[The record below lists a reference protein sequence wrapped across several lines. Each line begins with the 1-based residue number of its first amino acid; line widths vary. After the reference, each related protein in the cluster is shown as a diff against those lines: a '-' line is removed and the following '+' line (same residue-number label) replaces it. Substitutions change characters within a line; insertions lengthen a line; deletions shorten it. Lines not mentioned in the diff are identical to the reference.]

1 MHIEEIILDGFKSYA
16 TRTVVSGFDPRF
28 NAITGLNG
36 SGKSN
41 VLDAICFVL
50 GITNLSQVRAANLQ
64 ELVYKQG
71 QAGVTKASVTIVFN
85 NQDARSS
92 PVGYEQYEQISVARQ
107 VVIGGRNKYLINGH
121 TAQVSQVQNLFH
133 SVQLNV
139 NNPHFLIM
147 QGRITK
153 VLNMKPPE
161 ILGLIEEAAGTR
173 MYENKKQ
180 AALKTMLK
188 KEKKVDEINAILAD
202 EITPTLE
209 KLRAE
214 KTHYLKWAA
223 NNTEMERLARFC
235 VAFDFQKAR
244 DALENTAHTVARM
257 QQAQQDA
264 ADQEM
269 QLAAAG
275 DEAAREAAAL
285 QARREKEMGREF
297 QKLKDDVDKIEKERV
312 KFTTKLAHCQSSVE
326 AQARAEA
333 AGAAQRAEAAQST
346 AKLAA
351 DVAAA
356 RQSVAQFEARF
367 AAKEAESKEC
377 QRQIQALNAGME
389 QSGDGDAS
397 LSERLAAK
405 QRELQETGTAVKQTN
420 MKLKHLEETIRQ
432 KRQQLQLTKDTTQSL
447 DRERAQTV
455 RELEGMRR
463 SLGEFTD
470 RFDPREEQR
479 LQDEVKALQ
488 LKIVACERE
497 VDDASHGL
505 SSRLDF
511 KYTDPHRNFQRE
523 SVKGVLAKLVET
535 KHEWSA
541 LALEIAAGGK
551 LYQIV
556 VDNEKIAKDI
566 LKFGRLMNRV
576 TIIPLN
582 RISRRTVEPYK
593 VQKARQV
600 AAQYGGK
607 VWEAMELIH
616 FDHAVRPAIEYAFG
630 SSIICETSEI
640 AKNVTF
646 HKDIKVRT
654 VTLDGDSYDPAGTL
668 QGGSAPSSGAP
679 ILLKLHHLIT
689 STRALGDLRHEYD
702 GVCRALDAMKQ
713 DGDRFRKMNQQVEL
727 KEHELRLLDERIADS
742 AYAQLERFVAES
754 AEQLEEGKAL
764 LVAKNDAVAQLTS
777 EVARLEADIT
787 NMKQSRQSKIGVLE
801 ERFAVSKKELQQLGA
816 QRKAAEQALSELV
829 LEAESAEQDLEGA
842 DESVAGIQK
851 EIAAL
856 RKEEKKLE
864 DKVAE
869 IQRTYTAAS
878 SKLEERRSHLNL
890 YDQQLKDLISK
901 QSELAKQKSLL
912 EIERKKTEHKI
923 TRLLKD
929 ESEAK
934 HIVKKLEKAH
944 PWIETE
950 KEFFGREHTDYDFQR
965 RDPASATRR
974 LLELKETQG
983 ALSKKINKKVMGMIE
998 KAEQEYQGLM
1008 NKRQIIE
1015 NDKEKI
1021 TSVIKELDTKKNEA
1035 LETTWV
1041 KVTKD
1046 FGSIFGTLLPGTTA
1060 KLEPPTN
1067 GTILDGLQ
1075 VCVAFGGVWKES
1087 LTELSGGQ
1095 RSLLALSLIL
1105 SLLLFKPAPM
1115 YILDEVDAALD
1126 LSHTQN
1132 IGQMIRSHFSHSQFI
1147 VVSLKE
1153 GMFNNANVVFRTK
1166 FVDGVSTVSRT
1177 FSLQNTNVASIPD
1190 WVAEL
1195 ASPNLRLCAFGTP
1208 VCADVS
1214 HVAKYPEF
1222 LWCEEVIY

>member
-50 GITNLSQVRAANLQ
+50 GITNLSQVRANNLQ

-85 NQDARSS
+85 NQDTKSS

-161 ILGLIEEAAGTR
+161 ILGMIEEAAGTR

-180 AALKTMLK
+180 AALKTMMK
-188 KEKKVDEINAILAD
+188 KEKKVDEINTILAD

-223 NNTEMERLARFC
+223 NNTEMERLQRFC
-235 VAFDFQKAR
+235 IAFDFQKAQ
-244 DALENTAHTVARM
+244 DALKNTAHTVEKM
-257 QQAQQDA
+257 QQSQQDA
-264 ADQEM
+264 VDQEA
-269 QLAAAG
+269 QLEEEMEKAEE
-275 DEAAREAAAL
+275 EAANL
-285 QARREKEMGREF
+285 QKRREKEMGKEF
-297 QKLKDDVDKIEKERV
+297 QKLKNDVEKIEKETV
-312 KFTTKLAHCQSSVE
+312 KFTTKLSHCKSSIE
-326 AQARAEA
+326 TQNKAEKTIY
-333 AGAAQRAEAAQST
+333 AQRTEAEQSMK
-346 AKLAA
+346 KLAKDIEKA
-351 DVAAA
+351 K
-356 RQSVAQFEARF
+356 QNVAQVESLYS
-367 AAKEAESKEC
+367 AKETESKEY

-389 QSGDGDAS
+389 QSGDGDES
-397 LSERLAAK
+397 LSERLASK
-405 QRELQETGTAVKQTN
+405 QRELQETNTTVKQIN
-420 MKLKHLEETIRQ
+420 MKLKHLEETIKQ
-432 KRQQLQLTKDTTQSL
+432 KRHQIDQTKNNNQSM
-447 DRERAQTV
+447 DRERAQKV
-455 RELEGMRR
+455 GELEHMRH
-463 SLGEFTD
+463 SINELTD
-470 RFDPREEQR
+470 RFNPNEEKR
-479 LQDEVKALQ
+479 LLEEVKVLQ
-488 LKIVACERE
+488 QKIASCERE

-511 KYTDPHRNFQRE
+511 KYTDPHRNFNRD
-523 SVKGVLAKLVET
+523 SVKGVLAKLLET

-556 VDNEKIAKDI
+556 VDNEKTAKDI

-582 RISRRTVEPYK
+582 RISRRTVEPRK
-593 VQKARQV
+593 IQKAHQV
-600 AAQYGGK
+600 ASQYGGK

-616 FDHAVRPAIEYAFG
+616 FDHQVLPAMEYAFG

-668 QGGSAPSSGAP
+668 QGGSAPSNGTP
-679 ILLKLHHLIT
+679 ILLKLHNLIS
-689 STRALGDLRHEYD
+689 STRALSDMKREYQDL
-702 GVCRALDAMKQ
+702 CRTLDAMKQ
-713 DGDRFRKMNQQVEL
+713 DADRFRKMNQQIEL
-727 KEHELRLLDERIADS
+727 KEHELRLLDDRIADS
-742 AYAQLERFVAES
+742 AYAQLERNVVES
-754 AEQLEEGKAL
+754 EEQYEEGKEM
-764 LVAKNDAVAQLTS
+764 LVVKKAAVTQLTS
-777 EVARLEADIT
+777 EVARLESDIT

-801 ERFAVSKKELQQLGA
+801 ERFASSKKEVQQLGA
-816 QRKAAEQALSELV
+816 QLKVAEQALSELV
-829 LEAESAEQDLEGA
+829 LESESAGQDLEGA
-842 DESVAGIQK
+842 DESVNNIQK

-869 IQRTYTAAS
+869 IQRTFTEAS
-878 SKLEERRSHLNL
+878 NKLEERRSHLTL
-890 YDQQLKDLISK
+890 WDQQLKDLAAK
-901 QSELAKQKSLL
+901 QSDLAKQKSAL
-912 EIERKKTEHKI
+912 EIERKKSEHKI
-923 TRLLKD
+923 TRLLKE

-934 HIVKKLEKAH
+934 HIVKKLEKSH

-965 RDPASATRR
+965 RDPASANRR

-1008 NKRQIIE
+1008 NKRHIIE

-1060 KLEPPTN
+1060 KLEPPAN

-1075 VCVAFGGVWKES
+1075 VRVAFGGVWKES

-1166 FVDGVSTVSRT
+1166 FVDGVSTVART
-1177 FSLQNTNVASIPD
+1177 VPSKSK
-1190 WVAEL
+1190 
-1195 ASPNLRLCAFGTP
+1195 R
-1208 VCADVS
+1208 
-1214 HVAKYPEF
+1214 
-1222 LWCEEVIY
+1222 

>member
-50 GITNLSQVRAANLQ
+50 GITNLTQVRANNLQ

-85 NQDARSS
+85 NQDTKSS

-161 ILGLIEEAAGTR
+161 ILGMIEEAAGTR

-180 AALKTMLK
+180 AALKTMMK
-188 KEKKVDEINAILAD
+188 KEKKVDEINTILAE

-223 NNTEMERLARFC
+223 NNTEMERLQRFC
-235 VAFDFQKAR
+235 IAYDFQKAQ
-244 DALENTAHTVARM
+244 DALKNTAHTVEKM

-264 ADQEM
+264 VQQEA
-269 QLAAAG
+269 QLEEEIEQAE
-275 DEAAREAAAL
+275 DEADKL
-285 QARREKEMGREF
+285 QKKREKEMGKEF
-297 QKLKDDVDKIEKERV
+297 QNLKDSVEKIEKEKV
-312 KFTTKLAHCQSSVE
+312 KFTTKLSHVKSSIE
-326 AQARAEA
+326 TQNKAEKA
-333 AGAAQRAEAAQST
+333 IHAQRAEAEQSMT
-346 AKLAA
+346 KLAKDIEQA
-351 DVAAA
+351 KK
-356 RQSVAQFEARF
+356 SVAQVEAVF
-367 AAKEAESKEC
+367 SAKETEANDY
-377 QRQIQALNAGME
+377 QRQIQALNAGMA
-389 QSGDGDAS
+389 QSGDGDES
-397 LSERLAAK
+397 LSERLASK
-405 QRELQETGTAVKQTN
+405 QRELQETNTAVKQIN
-420 MKLKHLEETIRQ
+420 MKLKHMEESIKQ
-432 KRQQLQLTKDTTQSL
+432 KRRQIEQTKNNNHSM
-447 DRERAQTV
+447 DREREQKI
-455 RELEGMRR
+455 RELEHMRHDINQ
-463 SLGEFTD
+463 LTD
-470 RFDPREEQR
+470 RFNPNEEQR
-479 LQDEVKALQ
+479 LLEEVKVLQ
-488 LKIVACERE
+488 QKISSCERE
-497 VDDASHGL
+497 VDEASHGL

-511 KYTDPHRNFQRE
+511 KYTDPYRGFQRD
-523 SVKGVLAKLVET
+523 SVKGVLANLLET

-556 VDNEKIAKDI
+556 VDNEKTAKDI

-582 RISRRTVEPYK
+582 RISRRTVERRK
-593 VQKARQV
+593 IDKAHQV
-600 AAQYGGK
+600 ASQYGGK

-616 FDHAVRPAIEYAFG
+616 FDQQVQPAMEYAFG

-668 QGGSAPSSGAP
+668 QGGSAPSNGTP

-689 STRALGDLRHEYD
+689 STRSLSDLKRDYQD
-702 GVCRALDAMKQ
+702 VCRTLDGMKQ
-713 DGDRFRKMNQQVEL
+713 DADRFRKMNQQIEL
-727 KEHELRLLDERIADS
+727 KEHELRLLDDRIADS
-742 AYAQLERFVAES
+742 AHAQLERNVVE
-754 AEQLEEGKAL
+754 LEEQFQEEKDL
-764 LVAKNDAVAQLTS
+764 LVTKKQAVGQLTQ
-777 EVARLEADIT
+777 EVVHLESDIT

-801 ERFAVSKKELQQLGA
+801 ERYASSKKEMQKLGA
-816 QRKAAEQALSELV
+816 QLKAAEQELSELV
-829 LEAESAEQDLEGA
+829 LESESAGQDLEGA
-842 DESVAGIQK
+842 DESVLSIQK
-851 EIAAL
+851 EIASL
-856 RKEEKKLE
+856 RKEEQKLE
-864 DKVAE
+864 DKVAD
-869 IQRTYTAAS
+869 IQRTYTEAS
-878 SKLEERRSHLNL
+878 NKLEERRSHLTL
-890 YDQQLKDLISK
+890 WDQQLKDLAAK
-901 QSELAKQKSLL
+901 QTELAQKKSAL

-923 TRLLKD
+923 TRLLKE

-934 HIVKKLEKAH
+934 HIVKKLEKTH
-944 PWIETE
+944 PWIESE

-965 RDPASATRR
+965 RDPASANRR

-1008 NKRQIIE
+1008 NKRHIIE

-1060 KLEPPTN
+1060 KLEPPVN

-1075 VCVAFGGVWKES
+1075 VRVAFGGVWKES

-1132 IGQMIRSHFSHSQFI
+1132 IGQMIRSHFSHSQFV

-1166 FVDGVSTVSRT
+1166 FVDGVSTVTRT
-1177 FSLQNTNVASIPD
+1177 VPSKSK
-1190 WVAEL
+1190 
-1195 ASPNLRLCAFGTP
+1195 R
-1208 VCADVS
+1208 
-1214 HVAKYPEF
+1214 
-1222 LWCEEVIY
+1222 

>member
-50 GITNLSQVRAANLQ
+50 GITNLSQVRANNLQ

-85 NQDARSS
+85 NQDAKNS
-92 PVGYEQYEQISVARQ
+92 PVGYDQYEQISVARQ

-173 MYENKKQ
+173 MYENKKL
-180 AALKTMLK
+180 AAIKTMTK
-188 KEKKVDEINAILAD
+188 KEKKVDEINSILAN

-223 NNTEMERLARFC
+223 NNTEMERLQRFC
-235 VAFDFQKAR
+235 VAHDYQKAQH
-244 DALENTAHTVARM
+244 ALNNTAQHVEKM
-257 QQAQQDA
+257 QQS
-264 ADQEM
+264 
-269 QLAAAG
+269 LRAAAEQEQQIG
-275 DEAAREAAAL
+275 EEAEQIEDKMDELSR
-285 QARREKEMGREF
+285 QREKEMGKEF
-297 QKLKDDVDKIEKERV
+297 QQLKDTVEKIGKEVV
-312 KFTTKLAHCQSSVE
+312 KFTTKLKHCKASIDQ
-326 AQARAEA
+326 QAKAEA
-333 AGAAQRAEAAQST
+333 GMNEQRVETEQGM
-346 AKLAA
+346 AKLAKEIEKA
-351 DVAAA
+351 KAKMSRVE
-356 RQSVAQFEARF
+356 EAYS
-367 AAKEAESKEC
+367 AKENEANEY

-389 QSGDGDAS
+389 QSGDSDES

-405 QRELQETGTAVKQTN
+405 QRELQENNTAIKQIN
-420 MKLKHLEETIRQ
+420 LRLKHMEESIKHKRREIEQTRMNNHSMNEERQHKIGELEHIQRKVDQLKGRFNPEEE
-432 KRQQLQLTKDTTQSL
+432 QQLH
-447 DRERAQTV
+447 DRV
-455 RELEGMRR
+455 RG
-463 SLGEFTD
+463 
-470 RFDPREEQR
+470 
-479 LQDEVKALQ
+479 LQDN
-488 LKIVACERE
+488 IHRCERE
-497 VDDASHGL
+497 VDEISSGL

-511 KYTDPHRNFQRE
+511 RYTDPYRNFQRD
-523 SVKGVLAKLVET
+523 SVKGVLANLLET
-535 KHEWSA
+535 KNEWSA

-556 VDNEKIAKDI
+556 VDNEKTAKDI

-582 RISRRTVEPYK
+582 RISRKTVDPRK
-593 VQKARQV
+593 MDKARQV
-600 AAQYGGK
+600 ADQQGGK

-616 FDHAVRPAIEYAFG
+616 FKPDLLPAMEYAFG
-630 SSIICETSEI
+630 SSIICETSEL

-646 HKDIKVRT
+646 HRDIKVRT
-654 VTLDGDSYDPAGTL
+654 VTLDGDSFDPAGTL
-668 QGGSAPSSGAP
+668 QGGSAPSSGTP
-679 ILLKLHHLIT
+679 VLLKLHHLINR
-689 STRALGDLRHEYD
+689 TRELGDMRREYED
-702 GVCRALDAMKQ
+702 ASRALDAMKQ
-713 DGDRFRKMNQQVEL
+713 DSGHFRQLRHQMEL

-742 AYAQLERFVAES
+742 AFSQLERDVAASE
-754 AEQLEEGKAL
+754 EQHAQDKET
-764 LVAKNDAVAQLTS
+764 LVAKKEA
-777 EVARLEADIT
+777 VARLAQEVKSLDSDIA
-787 NMKQSRQSKIGVLE
+787 NLKESRQSKIGVLE
-801 ERFAVSKKELQQLGA
+801 KRFAEAKKETQKIGV
-816 QRKAAEQALSELV
+816 QRKAAQQELSELV
-829 LEAESAEQDLEGA
+829 LESESAEQELSSNN
-842 DESVAGIQK
+842 ESVAGVQK

-856 RKEEKKLE
+856 RKEEKNIE
-864 DKVAE
+864 DKLAE
-869 IQRTYTAAS
+869 VQGTYDEAS
-878 SKLEERRSHLNL
+878 KKLDERRSNL
-890 YDQQLKDLISK
+890 TLCDQQLKQLNARL
-901 QSELAKQKSLL
+901 SELSKQKSDL

-923 TRLLKD
+923 SRLAKD
-929 ESEAK
+929 EGDAK
-934 HIVKKLEKAH
+934 MMVKKLEKSH

-965 RDPASATRR
+965 RDPASANHR
-974 LLELKETQG
+974 LLELKEIQG

-1008 NKRQIIE
+1008 NKRHIIE

-1021 TSVIKELDTKKNEA
+1021 TSVIKELDAKKNEA
-1035 LETTWV
+1035 LQTTWV
-1041 KVTKD
+1041 KVNKD
-1046 FGSIFGTLLPGTTA
+1046 FGSIFGTLLPGTHA
-1060 KLEPPTN
+1060 KLDPTN

-1075 VCVAFGGVWKES
+1075 VRVSFGGVWKES

-1166 FVDGVSTVSRT
+1166 FVDGVSTVTRTVPSKSR
-1177 FSLQNTNVASIPD
+1177 S
-1190 WVAEL
+1190 
-1195 ASPNLRLCAFGTP
+1195 R
-1208 VCADVS
+1208 
-1214 HVAKYPEF
+1214 
-1222 LWCEEVIY
+1222 

>member
-1 MHIEEIILDGFKSYA
+1 MHIEEIVLDGFKSYA

-50 GITNLSQVRAANLQ
+50 GITNLSQVRANNLQ

-85 NQDARSS
+85 NQDARAS

-161 ILGLIEEAAGTR
+161 ILGMIEEAAGTR
-173 MYENKKQ
+173 MYENKKL
-180 AALKTMLK
+180 AALKTMGK
-188 KEKKVDEINAILAD
+188 KEKKVDEINSILAN

-223 NNTEMERLARFC
+223 NNTEMERLQRFC
-235 VAFDFQKAR
+235 VAHDFQKAQ
-244 DALENTAHTVARM
+244 DALANTAQHVEKM
-257 QQAQQDA
+257 QQAQRA
-264 ADQEM
+264 AKEQEEQIAQEM
-269 QLAAAG
+269 EHVD
-275 DEAAREAAAL
+275 DEIEAL
-285 QARREKEMGREF
+285 HEQREKEMGKEF
-297 QKLKDDVDKIEKERV
+297 QRLKDDVEKIGKEVV
-312 KFTTKLAHCQSSVE
+312 KFTTKLKHCKASIEQ
-326 AQARAEA
+326 QAKAEA
-333 AGAAQRAEAAQST
+333 GMNEQQAETEQT
-346 AKLAA
+346 MAKLAKEIEKA
-351 DVAAA
+351 KKKVS
-356 RQSVAQFEARF
+356 QVEETYT
-367 AAKEAESKEC
+367 AKESEANDY

-389 QSGDGDAS
+389 QSGDSDES

-405 QRELQETGTAVKQTN
+405 QRELQESNTAIKQIN
-420 MKLKHLEETIRQ
+420 LRLKHAEESIKHKRREIEQTRMNNRSMDEERKRKIGELEHMQR
-432 KRQQLQLTKDTTQSL
+432 KVDQLTSRFNPDEERQL
-447 DRERAQTV
+447 HDRV
-455 RELEGMRR
+455 RG
-463 SLGEFTD
+463 
-470 RFDPREEQR
+470 
-479 LQDEVKALQ
+479 LQDRIMEANL
-488 LKIVACERE
+488 L
-497 VDDASHGL
+497 
-505 SSRLDF
+505 
-511 KYTDPHRNFQRE
+511 
-523 SVKGVLAKLVET
+523 ET

-556 VDNEKIAKDI
+556 VDNEKTAKDI

-582 RISRRTVEPYK
+582 RISRKTVDPRK
-593 VQKARQV
+593 MDKARQI
-600 AAQYGGK
+600 ADQQGGK

-616 FDHAVRPAIEYAFG
+616 FKPDLLPAMEYAFG
-630 SSIICETSEI
+630 SSIICETSEL

-646 HKDIKVRT
+646 HRDIKVRT

-668 QGGSAPSSGAP
+668 QGGSAPSSGTP
-679 ILLKLHHLIT
+679 ILLKLHHLINR
-689 STRALGDLRHEYD
+689 TRELSEMRREFQDAS
-702 GVCRALDAMKQ
+702 RALDGMKQ
-713 DGDRFRKMNQQVEL
+713 DSGHFRQLKHQIEL

-742 AYAQLERFVAES
+742 VFAQLERDVVASE
-754 AEQLEEGKAL
+754 EQYAQDKEL
-764 LVAKNDAVAQLTS
+764 LITKKEAVVQLTK
-777 EVARLEADIT
+777 EVKSLDADIA
-787 NMKQSRQSKIGVLE
+787 NLKESRQSKIGVLE
-801 ERFAVSKKELQQLGA
+801 KRFAEAKKETQKIGVHLKNAQQ
-816 QRKAAEQALSELV
+816 ELSELV
-829 LEAESAEQDLEGA
+829 LESESAEQELA
-842 DESVAGIQK
+842 SNNESVSGIEK
-851 EIAAL
+851 ELAAL
-856 RKEEKKLE
+856 RKEEKKVENKL
-864 DKVAE
+864 AE
-869 IQRTYTAAS
+869 IQDTYEKAS
-878 SKLEERRSHLNL
+878 QKLEERRSNL
-890 YDQQLKDLISK
+890 TLCDQQLKELGARQSALSK
-901 QSELAKQKSLL
+901 KKSDL
-912 EIERKKTEHKI
+912 EIERKKSEHKI
-923 TRLLKD
+923 SRMAKD
-929 ESEAK
+929 ESDAK
-934 HIVKKLEKAH
+934 MMVKKLEKAH

-965 RDPASATRR
+965 RDPSSANRR

-1008 NKRQIIE
+1008 NKRHIIE

-1021 TSVIKELDTKKNEA
+1021 TSVIKELDAKKNEA
-1035 LETTWV
+1035 LKTTWV
-1041 KVTKD
+1041 KVNKD
-1046 FGSIFGTLLPGTTA
+1046 FGSIFGTLLPGTHA
-1060 KLEPPTN
+1060 KLDPPTN

-1075 VCVAFGGVWKES
+1075 VRVSFGGVWKES

-1166 FVDGVSTVSRT
+1166 FVDGVSTVTRTVPKSR
-1177 FSLQNTNVASIPD
+1177 A
-1190 WVAEL
+1190 
-1195 ASPNLRLCAFGTP
+1195 R
-1208 VCADVS
+1208 
-1214 HVAKYPEF
+1214 
-1222 LWCEEVIY
+1222 

>member
-50 GITNLSQVRAANLQ
+50 GITNLSQVRANNLQ

-85 NQDARSS
+85 NQDAKNS
-92 PVGYEQYEQISVARQ
+92 PVGYDQYEQISVARQ

-173 MYENKKQ
+173 MYENKKL
-180 AALKTMLK
+180 AAIKTMTK
-188 KEKKVDEINAILAD
+188 KEKKVDEINSILAN

-223 NNTEMERLARFC
+223 NNTEMERLQRFC
-235 VAFDFQKAR
+235 VAHDYQKAQH
-244 DALENTAHTVARM
+244 ALNNTAQHVEKM
-257 QQAQQDA
+257 QQS
-264 ADQEM
+264 
-269 QLAAAG
+269 LRAAAEQEQQIG
-275 DEAAREAAAL
+275 EEAEQIEDKMDELSR
-285 QARREKEMGREF
+285 QREKEMGKEF
-297 QKLKDDVDKIEKERV
+297 QQLKDNVEKIGKEVV
-312 KFTTKLAHCQSSVE
+312 KFTTKLKHCKASIDQQE
-326 AQARAEA
+326 KAEA
-333 AGAAQRAEAAQST
+333 GMNEQRVETEQGM
-346 AKLAA
+346 AKLAKEIEKA
-351 DVAAA
+351 KAKMSRVE
-356 RQSVAQFEARF
+356 EAYS
-367 AAKEAESKEC
+367 AKENEANEY

-389 QSGDGDAS
+389 QSGDSDES

-405 QRELQETGTAVKQTN
+405 QRELQENNTAIKQIN
-420 MKLKHLEETIRQ
+420 LRLKHMEESIKHKRREIEQTRMNNHSMNEERQHKIGELEHIQRKVDQLKGRFNPEEE
-432 KRQQLQLTKDTTQSL
+432 QQLH
-447 DRERAQTV
+447 DRV
-455 RELEGMRR
+455 RG
-463 SLGEFTD
+463 
-470 RFDPREEQR
+470 
-479 LQDEVKALQ
+479 LQDN
-488 LKIVACERE
+488 IHRCERE
-497 VDDASHGL
+497 VDEISSGL

-511 KYTDPHRNFQRE
+511 RYTDPYRNFQRD
-523 SVKGVLAKLVET
+523 SVKGVLANLLET
-535 KHEWSA
+535 KNEWSA

-556 VDNEKIAKDI
+556 VDNEKTAKDI

-582 RISRRTVEPYK
+582 RISRKTVDPRK
-593 VQKARQV
+593 MDKARQV
-600 AAQYGGK
+600 ADQQGGK

-616 FDHAVRPAIEYAFG
+616 FKPDLLPAMEYAFG
-630 SSIICETSEI
+630 SSIICETSEL

-646 HKDIKVRT
+646 HRDIKVRT
-654 VTLDGDSYDPAGTL
+654 VTLDGDSFDPAGTL
-668 QGGSAPSSGAP
+668 QGGSAPSSGTP
-679 ILLKLHHLIT
+679 VLLKLHHLINR
-689 STRALGDLRHEYD
+689 TRELGDMRREYED
-702 GVCRALDAMKQ
+702 ASRALDAMKQ
-713 DGDRFRKMNQQVEL
+713 DSGHFRQLRHQMEL

-742 AYAQLERFVAES
+742 AFSQLERDVAASE
-754 AEQLEEGKAL
+754 EQHAQDKET
-764 LVAKNDAVAQLTS
+764 LVAKKEA
-777 EVARLEADIT
+777 VARLAQEVKSLDSDIA
-787 NMKQSRQSKIGVLE
+787 NLKESRQSKIGVLE
-801 ERFAVSKKELQQLGA
+801 KRFAEAKKETQKIGV
-816 QRKAAEQALSELV
+816 QRKAAQQELSELV
-829 LEAESAEQDLEGA
+829 LESESAEQELSSNN
-842 DESVAGIQK
+842 ESVAGVQK

-856 RKEEKKLE
+856 RKEEKNIE
-864 DKVAE
+864 DKLAE
-869 IQRTYTAAS
+869 VQGTYDEAS
-878 SKLEERRSHLNL
+878 KKLDERRSNL
-890 YDQQLKDLISK
+890 TLCDQQLKQLNARL
-901 QSELAKQKSLL
+901 SELSKQKSDL

-923 TRLLKD
+923 SRLAKD
-929 ESEAK
+929 EGDAK
-934 HIVKKLEKAH
+934 MMVKKLEKSH

-965 RDPASATRR
+965 RDPASANHR
-974 LLELKETQG
+974 LLELKEIQG

-1008 NKRQIIE
+1008 NKRHIIE

-1021 TSVIKELDTKKNEA
+1021 TSVIKELDAKKNEA
-1035 LETTWV
+1035 LQTTWV
-1041 KVTKD
+1041 KVNKD
-1046 FGSIFGTLLPGTTA
+1046 FGSIFGTLLPGTHA
-1060 KLEPPTN
+1060 KLDPTN

-1075 VCVAFGGVWKES
+1075 VRVSFGGVWKES

-1166 FVDGVSTVSRT
+1166 FVDGVSTVTRTVPSKSR
-1177 FSLQNTNVASIPD
+1177 S
-1190 WVAEL
+1190 
-1195 ASPNLRLCAFGTP
+1195 R
-1208 VCADVS
+1208 
-1214 HVAKYPEF
+1214 
-1222 LWCEEVIY
+1222 

>member
-50 GITNLSQVRAANLQ
+50 GITNLSQVRANNLQ

-85 NQDARSS
+85 NQDSKAS

-161 ILGLIEEAAGTR
+161 ILGMIEEAAGTR

-180 AALKTMLK
+180 AALKTMMK
-188 KEKKVDEINAILAD
+188 KEKKVDEINNILAD

-223 NNTEMERLARFC
+223 NNTEMERLQRFC
-235 VAFDFQKAR
+235 VAYDFQKAQ
-244 DALENTAHTVARM
+244 DALKNTAQHVEKM
-257 QQAQQDA
+257 QQSQR
-264 ADQEM
+264 
-269 QLAAAG
+269 AAAEQEEQIG
-275 DEAAREAAAL
+275 EEMKQVEEEIEVLHTQRD
-285 QARREKEMGREF
+285 KEMGKEF
-297 QKLKDDVDKIEKERV
+297 QKLKDNVEKIGKEVV
-312 KFTTKLAHCQSSVE
+312 KFTTKLTHCKSSIEQQVNAETGMTEQRTEAEQSM
-326 AQARAEA
+326 
-333 AGAAQRAEAAQST
+333 
-346 AKLAA
+346 AKLAKDIEKA
-351 DVAAA
+351 KKKV
-356 RQSVAQFEARF
+356 SEIEETFT
-367 AAKEAESKEC
+367 AKENETNDY

-389 QSGDGDAS
+389 QSGDSDES
-397 LSERLAAK
+397 LSERLASK
-405 QRELQETGTAVKQTN
+405 QRELQENSTAIKQIN
-420 MKLKHLEETIRQ
+420 LKLKHMEESIKHKRREIEQTKMNNHSMNEERQHKSDELENMQR
-432 KRQQLQLTKDTTQSL
+432 KVDQLTSRFNPEEEKRLHDQ
-447 DRERAQTV
+447 V
-455 RELEGMRR
+455 RG
-463 SLGEFTD
+463 
-470 RFDPREEQR
+470 
-479 LQDEVKALQ
+479 LQE
-488 LKIVACERE
+488 KITRCERE
-497 VDDASHGL
+497 VDEVSSGL

-511 KYTDPHRNFQRE
+511 KYTDPYRDFHRE
-523 SVKGVLAKLVET
+523 SVKGVLANLLET

-556 VDNEKIAKDI
+556 VDNEKTAKDI

-582 RISRRTVEPYK
+582 RISRKTVDPRK
-593 VQKARQV
+593 MQKARQV
-600 AAQYGGK
+600 AQQQGGK

-616 FDHAVRPAIEYAFG
+616 FKPDLQPAMEYAFG
-630 SSIICETSEI
+630 SAIICETSEL

-646 HKDIKVRT
+646 HRDIKVRT

-668 QGGSAPSSGAP
+668 QGGSAPSSGTP
-679 ILLKLHHLIT
+679 ILLKLHHLIN
-689 STRALGDLRHEYD
+689 STRELSDMKREYQD
-702 GVCRALDAMKQ
+702 AARALDDMKQ
-713 DGDRFRKMNQQVEL
+713 VTHHDAGHFRQLKHQIEL
-727 KEHELRLLDERIADS
+727 KEHELRLLDERVADS
-742 AYAQLERFVAES
+742 PFAQLERDVAVSE
-754 AEQLEEGKAL
+754 EQYGDEKEL
-764 LVAKNDAVAQLTS
+764 LVAKKEAVTQLTK
-777 EVARLEADIT
+777 EVKTLDADIT
-787 NMKQSRQSKIGVLE
+787 NLKQSRQSKIGVLE
-801 ERFAVSKKELQQLGA
+801 KRFAESKKETQMIGVRLKTVQQ
-816 QRKAAEQALSELV
+816 ELSELV
-829 LEAESAEQDLEGA
+829 LEAESAEQELA
-842 DESVAGIQK
+842 SCNESASGIQQ
-851 EIAAL
+851 ELTTL
-856 RKEEKKLE
+856 RKEEKKME
-864 DKVAE
+864 DKLAE
-869 IQRTYTAAS
+869 IQSTYEEAS
-878 SKLEERRSHLNL
+878 QKLEERRSNL
-890 YDQQLKDLISK
+890 TLCDQQLKELGARQGTLSK
-901 QSELAKQKSLL
+901 KKSDL
-912 EIERKKTEHKI
+912 EIDRKKTEHKI
-923 TRLLKD
+923 SRLVKD
-929 ESEAK
+929 ESDAK
-934 HIVKKLEKAH
+934 MLVKKLEKSH

-965 RDPASATRR
+965 KDPSSANHR

-998 KAEQEYQGLM
+998 KAEQEYQSLM
-1008 NKRQIIE
+1008 NKRHIIE

-1021 TSVIKELDTKKNEA
+1021 TSVIKELDAKKNEA
-1035 LETTWV
+1035 LQTTWV
-1041 KVTKD
+1041 KVNKD
-1046 FGSIFGTLLPGTTA
+1046 FGSIFGTLLPGTHA
-1060 KLEPPTN
+1060 KLDPPSN

-1075 VCVAFGGVWKES
+1075 VRVSFGGVWKES

-1166 FVDGVSTVSRT
+1166 FVDGVSTVARTVPTKSR
-1177 FSLQNTNVASIPD
+1177 S
-1190 WVAEL
+1190 
-1195 ASPNLRLCAFGTP
+1195 R
-1208 VCADVS
+1208 
-1214 HVAKYPEF
+1214 
-1222 LWCEEVIY
+1222 

>member
-50 GITNLSQVRAANLQ
+50 GITNLSQVRANNLQ

-85 NQDARSS
+85 NQDARAS
-92 PVGYEQYEQISVARQ
+92 PVGYDQYEQISVARQ

-161 ILGLIEEAAGTR
+161 ILGMIEEAAGTR
-173 MYENKKQ
+173 MYENKKL
-180 AALKTMLK
+180 AALKTMAK
-188 KEKKVDEINAILAD
+188 KEKKVDEINSILAN

-223 NNTEMERLARFC
+223 NNTEMERLQRFC
-235 VAFDFQKAR
+235 VAHDFQKAQ
-244 DALENTAHTVARM
+244 DALANTAQHVDKM
-257 QQAQQDA
+257 QQAQRAAKEQEEHIGHEMEQVEREIDA
-264 ADQEM
+264 LHEQ
-269 QLAAAG
+269 
-275 DEAAREAAAL
+275 
-285 QARREKEMGREF
+285 REKEMGKEF
-297 QKLKDDVDKIEKERV
+297 QQLKDNVEKIGKEVVKFSTKLKHCKASIEQQV
-312 KFTTKLAHCQSSVE
+312 K
-326 AQARAEA
+326 AEA
-333 AGAAQRAEAAQST
+333 GMNEQQAETEHAV
-346 AKLAA
+346 AKLAKDIEKA
-351 DVAAA
+351 KKKVNQVEQAYT
-356 RQSVAQFEARF
+356 
-367 AAKEAESKEC
+367 AKENEANDY

-389 QSGDGDAS
+389 QSGDSDES
-397 LSERLAAK
+397 LSERLASK
-405 QRELQETGTAVKQTN
+405 QRELQENNTAIKQIN
-420 MKLKHLEETIRQ
+420 LKLKHTEQSIKHKRREIEQTRTNNRSMDEERKRKIGELEDMRH
-432 KRQQLQLTKDTTQSL
+432 RVDQLTSRFNPDDERQL
-447 DRERAQTV
+447 HDRV
-455 RELEGMRR
+455 RG
-463 SLGEFTD
+463 
-470 RFDPREEQR
+470 
-479 LQDEVKALQ
+479 LQDRIMEG
-488 LKIVACERE
+488 ERE
-497 VDDASHGL
+497 VDEISSGL

-511 KYTDPHRNFQRE
+511 KYTDPYRNFQRE
-523 SVKGVLAKLVET
+523 SVMGVLANLLET

-556 VDNEKIAKDI
+556 VDNEKTAKDI

-582 RISRRTVEPYK
+582 RISRKTVDPRK
-593 VQKARQV
+593 MDKARQV
-600 AAQYGGK
+600 ADQQGGK

-616 FDHAVRPAIEYAFG
+616 FKPELLPAMEYAFG
-630 SSIICETSEI
+630 SSIICETSGL

-646 HKDIKVRT
+646 HRDIKVRT

-668 QGGSAPSSGAP
+668 QGGSAPSSGTP
-679 ILLKLHHLIT
+679 ILLKLHHLINR
-689 STRALGDLRHEYD
+689 TRDLSDMRREFQD
-702 GVCRALDAMKQ
+702 ASRALDGMKQ
-713 DGDRFRKMNQQVEL
+713 L

-742 AYAQLERFVAES
+742 AFAQLERDIAASE
-754 AEQLEEGKAL
+754 EQYTHDKEL
-764 LVAKNDAVAQLTS
+764 LVAKNEAVVQLAK
-777 EVARLEADIT
+777 EVKSLDADIA
-787 NMKQSRQSKIGVLE
+787 NLKESRQSKIGVLE
-801 ERFAVSKKELQQLGA
+801 KRFAEAKRETQKIGGNLENAQQ
-816 QRKAAEQALSELV
+816 ELSELV
-829 LEAESAEQDLEGA
+829 LESESAEQELAGN
-842 DESVAGIQK
+842 DENISSIQK
-851 EIAAL
+851 ELVVL
-856 RKEEKKLE
+856 RKEEKKVG
-864 DKVAE
+864 DKLIE
-869 IQRTYTAAS
+869 IQDTYEKAS
-878 SKLEERRSHLNL
+878 QKLEERRSNL
-890 YDQQLKDLISK
+890 SMCDQQIKELGARQSALSK
-901 QSELAKQKSLL
+901 KKSDL
-912 EIERKKTEHKI
+912 EIELKKAEHKMS
-923 TRLLKD
+923 RMAKD
-929 ESEAK
+929 ENDAK
-934 HIVKKLEKAH
+934 MMVKKLEKAH

-950 KEFFGREHTDYDFQR
+950 KEFFGREHTDYDFKR
-965 RDPASATRR
+965 RDPSSANRR

-1008 NKRQIIE
+1008 NKRHIIE

-1021 TSVIKELDTKKNEA
+1021 TSVIKELDAKKNEA
-1035 LETTWV
+1035 LKTTWV
-1041 KVTKD
+1041 KVNKD
-1046 FGSIFGTLLPGTTA
+1046 FGSIFSTLLPGTHA
-1060 KLEPPTN
+1060 KLDPPTN

-1075 VCVAFGGVWKES
+1075 VRVSFGGVWKES

-1166 FVDGVSTVSRT
+1166 FVDGVSTVTRTVPKSRG
-1177 FSLQNTNVASIPD
+1177 
-1190 WVAEL
+1190 
-1195 ASPNLRLCAFGTP
+1195 R
-1208 VCADVS
+1208 
-1214 HVAKYPEF
+1214 
-1222 LWCEEVIY
+1222 

>member
-50 GITNLSQVRAANLQ
+50 GITNLTQVRANNLQ

-85 NQDARSS
+85 NQDTKSS

-161 ILGLIEEAAGTR
+161 ILGMIEEAAGTR

-180 AALKTMLK
+180 AALKTMMK
-188 KEKKVDEINAILAD
+188 KEKKVDEINTILAE

-223 NNTEMERLARFC
+223 NNTEMERLQRFC
-235 VAFDFQKAR
+235 IAYDFQKAQ
-244 DALENTAHTVARM
+244 DALKNTAHTVEKM

-264 ADQEM
+264 VQQEA
-269 QLAAAG
+269 QLEEEIEQAE
-275 DEAAREAAAL
+275 DEADKL
-285 QARREKEMGREF
+285 QKKRDKEMGKEF
-297 QKLKDDVDKIEKERV
+297 QNLKDSVEKIEKEKV
-312 KFTTKLAHCQSSVE
+312 KFTTKLSHVKSSIE
-326 AQARAEA
+326 TQNKAEKA
-333 AGAAQRAEAAQST
+333 IHAQRAEAEQSMT
-346 AKLAA
+346 KLAKDIEKA
-351 DVAAA
+351 KKN
-356 RQSVAQFEARF
+356 VAQVEAVF
-367 AAKEAESKEC
+367 SAKETEANDY
-377 QRQIQALNAGME
+377 QRQIQALNAGMA
-389 QSGDGDAS
+389 QSGDGDES
-397 LSERLAAK
+397 LSERLASK
-405 QRELQETGTAVKQTN
+405 QRELQETNTAVKQIN
-420 MKLKHLEETIRQ
+420 MKLKHMEESIKQ
-432 KRQQLQLTKDTTQSL
+432 KRRQIEQTKNNNHSM
-447 DRERAQTV
+447 DREREQKIQ
-455 RELEGMRR
+455 ELEHMRHDINQ
-463 SLGEFTD
+463 LTD
-470 RFDPREEQR
+470 RFNPNEEQR
-479 LQDEVKALQ
+479 LLDEVNALQ
-488 LKIVACERE
+488 QKISSYERE
-497 VDDASHGL
+497 VDEASHGL

-511 KYTDPHRNFQRE
+511 KYTDPYRGFERD
-523 SVKGVLAKLVET
+523 SVKGVLANLLET

-556 VDNEKIAKDI
+556 VDNEKTAKDI

-582 RISRRTVEPYK
+582 RISRRTVERRK
-593 VQKARQV
+593 IDKAHQV
-600 AAQYGGK
+600 ATQYGGK

-616 FDHAVRPAIEYAFG
+616 FDQQVQSAMEYAFG

-668 QGGSAPSSGAP
+668 QGGSAPSNGTP

-689 STRALGDLRHEYD
+689 STRALSDLKRDYQD
-702 GVCRALDAMKQ
+702 VCRILDAMKQ
-713 DGDRFRKMNQQVEL
+713 DADRFRKMNQQIEL
-727 KEHELRLLDERIADS
+727 KEHELRLLDDRIADS
-742 AYAQLERFVAES
+742 AHAQLERNVVELEEQFQEEKELLVTKKQAV
-754 AEQLEEGKAL
+754 EQLT
-764 LVAKNDAVAQLTS
+764 Q
-777 EVARLEADIT
+777 EVAHLESDIT

-801 ERFAVSKKELQQLGA
+801 ERYASSKKEMQKLGA
-816 QRKAAEQALSELV
+816 QLKVVEQELSELV
-829 LEAESAEQDLEGA
+829 LESESAGQDLEGA
-842 DESVAGIQK
+842 DESVSSIQK
-851 EIAAL
+851 EIASL
-856 RKEEKKLE
+856 RKEEQKLE
-864 DKVAE
+864 DKVAD
-869 IQRTYTAAS
+869 IQRTYTEAS
-878 SKLEERRSHLNL
+878 NKLDERRSHLTL
-890 YDQQLKDLISK
+890 WDQQLKDLAAK
-901 QSELAKQKSLL
+901 QTELAQKKNAL
-912 EIERKKTEHKI
+912 EIERKKGEHKV
-923 TRLLKD
+923 TRLLKE

-934 HIVKKLEKAH
+934 HIVKKLEKTH
-944 PWIETE
+944 PWIESE

-965 RDPASATRR
+965 RDPASANRR

-1008 NKRQIIE
+1008 NKRHIIE

-1060 KLEPPTN
+1060 KLEPPAN

-1075 VCVAFGGVWKES
+1075 VRVAFGGVWKES

-1166 FVDGVSTVSRT
+1166 FVDGVSTVTRT
-1177 FSLQNTNVASIPD
+1177 VPSKSK
-1190 WVAEL
+1190 
-1195 ASPNLRLCAFGTP
+1195 R
-1208 VCADVS
+1208 
-1214 HVAKYPEF
+1214 
-1222 LWCEEVIY
+1222 

>member
-50 GITNLSQVRAANLQ
+50 GITNLSQVRANNLQ

-85 NQDARSS
+85 NQDAKAS

-161 ILGLIEEAAGTR
+161 ILGMIEEAAGTR
-173 MYENKKQ
+173 MYENKKL
-180 AALKTMLK
+180 AALKTMTK
-188 KEKKVDEINAILAD
+188 KEKKVDEINSILAN

-223 NNTEMERLARFC
+223 NNTEMERLQRFC
-235 VAFDFQKAR
+235 VANDYQKAQ
-244 DALENTAHTVARM
+244 DALNNTAQHVEKM
-257 QQAQQDA
+257 QQAQRA
-264 ADQEM
+264 AKEQEA
-269 QLAAAG
+269 QIEQEIEQVENEVEVLH
-275 DEAAREAAAL
+275 
-285 QARREKEMGREF
+285 QQREKEMGKEF
-297 QKLKDDVDKIEKERV
+297 QQLKDNVEKISKEVV
-312 KFTTKLAHCQSSVE
+312 KFTTKLKHCKASIEQQVN
-326 AQARAEA
+326 AEA
-333 AGAAQRAEAAQST
+333 GMTDQQAETKQVM
-346 AKLAA
+346 AKLAKDIEKA
-351 DVAAA
+351 KGKVN
-356 RQSVAQFEARF
+356 RIEETYT
-367 AAKEAESKEC
+367 AKETETNNYL
-377 QRQIQALNAGME
+377 RQIQALNAGME
-389 QSGDGDAS
+389 QSGDSDES
-397 LSERLAAK
+397 LSERLASK
-405 QRELQETGTAVKQTN
+405 QRELQESNTAIKQIN
-420 MKLKHLEETIRQ
+420 LKLKHMEESIKQ
-432 KRQQLQLTKDTTQSL
+432 KRHEIKQTRMNNLSL
-447 DRERAQTV
+447 DEERKLKIGELEHMQRKVDRLTNSFNSEEERKLQDRV
-455 RELEGMRR
+455 RELQEKIAR
-463 SLGEFTD
+463 GERD
-470 RFDPREEQR
+470 A
-479 LQDEVKALQ
+479 DE
-488 LKIVACERE
+488 I
-497 VDDASHGL
+497 SSGL

-511 KYTDPHRNFQRE
+511 KYTDPYRNFNRK
-523 SVKGVLAKLVET
+523 SVMGVLINLLET

-551 LYQIV
+551 LYQVV
-556 VDNEKIAKDI
+556 VDNEKTAKDI
-566 LKFGRLMNRV
+566 LKFGRLMTRV

-582 RISRRTVEPYK
+582 RISRKTVDRRK
-593 VQKARQV
+593 VDKARQV
-600 AAQYGGK
+600 AQQQGGK

-616 FDHAVRPAIEYAFG
+616 FKPDLLPAMQYAFG
-630 SSIICETSEI
+630 SSIICETSEL

-646 HKDIKVRT
+646 HRDIKVKT

-668 QGGSAPSSGAP
+668 QGGSAPSSGTP
-679 ILLKLHHLIT
+679 VLLKLHQLINR
-689 STRALGDLRHEYD
+689 TRELSDMRRDYQD
-702 GVCRALDAMKQ
+702 CSRALDDMKQ
-713 DGDRFRKMNQQVEL
+713 DSGHFRQLKHQIEL

-742 AYAQLERFVAES
+742 VFAQLERDVAASE
-754 AEQLEEGKAL
+754 AQYAQDKEL
-764 LVAKNDAVAQLTS
+764 LITKKEAVVKLTNEVKILGNDIANLK
-777 EVARLEADIT
+777 E
-787 NMKQSRQSKIGVLE
+787 SRQSTIVVLEKRFAEAKKETQKIGMHLKT
-801 ERFAVSKKELQQLGA
+801 AQQ
-816 QRKAAEQALSELV
+816 ELSELV
-829 LEAESAEQDLEGA
+829 LESESAEQELTGNN
-842 DESVAGIQK
+842 ESVSGIQ
-851 EIAAL
+851 EELAAL
-856 RKEEKKLE
+856 RKEEKKVE
-864 DKVAE
+864 DKLAE
-869 IQRTYTAAS
+869 IEDTYKKAS
-878 SKLEERRSHLNL
+878 GKLEERRSDLTL
-890 YDQQLKDLISK
+890 CDQQLKELSARQSALSK
-901 QSELAKQKSLL
+901 RRSDL
-912 EIERKKTEHKI
+912 EIERKKAEHKI
-923 TRLLKD
+923 SRMAKD
-929 ESEAK
+929 ESDAK
-934 HIVKKLEKAH
+934 MMVKKLEKAH

-965 RDPASATRR
+965 RDPSSANRR

-1008 NKRQIIE
+1008 NKRHIIE

-1021 TSVIKELDTKKNEA
+1021 TSVIKELDAKKNEA
-1035 LETTWV
+1035 LQTTWV
-1041 KVTKD
+1041 KVNRD
-1046 FGSIFGTLLPGTTA
+1046 FGSIFGTLLPGTHA
-1060 KLEPPTN
+1060 KLDPPTN

-1075 VCVAFGGVWKES
+1075 VRVSFGGVWKES

-1166 FVDGVSTVSRT
+1166 FVDGVSTVTRTVPKSR
-1177 FSLQNTNVASIPD
+1177 A
-1190 WVAEL
+1190 
-1195 ASPNLRLCAFGTP
+1195 R
-1208 VCADVS
+1208 
-1214 HVAKYPEF
+1214 
-1222 LWCEEVIY
+1222 

>member
-50 GITNLSQVRAANLQ
+50 GITNLSQVRANNLQ

-85 NQDARSS
+85 NQDTKAS

-161 ILGLIEEAAGTR
+161 ILGMIEEAAGTR

-180 AALKTMLK
+180 AALKTMMK
-188 KEKKVDEINAILAD
+188 KEKKVDEINTILAD

-223 NNTEMERLARFC
+223 NNTEMERLQRFC
-235 VAFDFQKAR
+235 IAFDFQKAQ
-244 DALENTAHTVARM
+244 DALKNTAQTVEKM
-257 QQAQQDA
+257 QQSQQDA
-264 ADQEM
+264 VNQET
-269 QLAAAG
+269 QLEEEMEKAEE
-275 DEAAREAAAL
+275 EAVNL
-285 QARREKEMGREF
+285 QKRREKEMGKEF
-297 QKLKDDVDKIEKERV
+297 QKLKNDVEKIEKETV
-312 KFTTKLAHCQSSVE
+312 KFTTKLSHCKSSIE
-326 AQARAEA
+326 TQNKAEKA
-333 AGAAQRAEAAQST
+333 IYAQRTEAEQSMK
-346 AKLAA
+346 KLAKDIEKA
-351 DVAAA
+351 K
-356 RQSVAQFEARF
+356 QNVAQVETLFS
-367 AAKEAESKEC
+367 AKETESKEY

-389 QSGDGDAS
+389 QSGDGDES
-397 LSERLAAK
+397 LSERLASK
-405 QRELQETGTAVKQTN
+405 QRELQETNTAVKQIN
-420 MKLKHLEETIRQ
+420 MKLKHLEETIKQ
-432 KRQQLQLTKDTTQSL
+432 KRRQIEQTKNNNQTM
-447 DRERAQTV
+447 DREREQKV
-455 RELEGMRR
+455 GELEHMRHNVNE
-463 SLGEFTD
+463 LTD
-470 RFDPREEQR
+470 RFNPNEEKR
-479 LQDEVKALQ
+479 LVEEVKVLQ
-488 LKIVACERE
+488 QKITSCERE

-511 KYTDPHRNFQRE
+511 KYTDPHRNFQRD
-523 SVKGVLAKLVET
+523 SVKGVLAKLLET

-556 VDNEKIAKDI
+556 VDNEKTAKDI

-582 RISRRTVEPYK
+582 RISRRTVEPRK
-593 VQKARQV
+593 IQKAHQV
-600 AAQYGGK
+600 ASQYGGK

-616 FDHAVRPAIEYAFG
+616 FDHQVLPAMEYAFG

-668 QGGSAPSSGAP
+668 QGGSAPSNGTP
-679 ILLKLHHLIT
+679 ILLKLHNLIT
-689 STRALGDLRHEYD
+689 STRALSDMKRDYQDL
-702 GVCRALDAMKQ
+702 CRTLDSMKQ
-713 DGDRFRKMNQQVEL
+713 VCDVRCHVFLVDSSLIFYDADRFRKMNQQIEL
-727 KEHELRLLDERIADS
+727 KEHELRLLDDRIADS
-742 AYAQLERFVAES
+742 AYAQLERNVVES
-754 AEQLEEGKAL
+754 EEQYEEGKEM
-764 LVAKNDAVAQLTS
+764 LVIKKAAVMQLTT
-777 EVARLEADIT
+777 EVSRLESDIT

-801 ERFAVSKKELQQLGA
+801 ERFASSKKEVQQLSA
-816 QRKAAEQALSELV
+816 QLKVAEQALSELV
-829 LEAESAEQDLEGA
+829 LESESAGQDLEGA
-842 DESVAGIQK
+842 DESVSSIQK

-864 DKVAE
+864 DKVEE
-869 IQRTYTAAS
+869 IQRTFTEAS
-878 SKLEERRSHLNL
+878 NKLEERRSHLTL
-890 YDQQLKDLISK
+890 WDQQLKDLAAK
-901 QSELAKQKSLL
+901 QSDLAKQKSVL
-912 EIERKKTEHKI
+912 EIERKKSEHKI

-934 HIVKKLEKAH
+934 HIVKKLEKSH

-965 RDPASATRR
+965 KDPASANRR

-1008 NKRQIIE
+1008 NKRHIIE

-1060 KLEPPTN
+1060 KLEPPAN

-1075 VCVAFGGVWKES
+1075 VRVAFGGVWKES

-1166 FVDGVSTVSRT
+1166 FVDGVSTVART
-1177 FSLQNTNVASIPD
+1177 VPSKSK
-1190 WVAEL
+1190 
-1195 ASPNLRLCAFGTP
+1195 R
-1208 VCADVS
+1208 
-1214 HVAKYPEF
+1214 
-1222 LWCEEVIY
+1222 

>member
-1 MHIEEIILDGFKSYA
+1 MSSRICSTGSLKLDRSFKTFAPKPPSRERGSAAMHIEEIILDGFKSYA

-50 GITNLSQVRAANLQ
+50 GITNLSQVRANNLQ

-85 NQDARSS
+85 NQDAKAS

-161 ILGLIEEAAGTR
+161 ILGMIEEAAGTR
-173 MYENKKQ
+173 MYENKKL
-180 AALKTMLK
+180 AALKTMMK
-188 KEKKVDEINAILAD
+188 KEKKVDEINTILAD

-223 NNTEMERLARFC
+223 NNTEMERLQRFC
-235 VAFDFQKAR
+235 VAHDYQKAQ
-244 DALENTAHTVARM
+244 DALNNTAQHVEKM
-257 QQAQQDA
+257 QQAQRA
-264 ADQEM
+264 AKEQEE
-269 QLAAAG
+269 QIG
-275 DEAAREAAAL
+275 QEIEQVEDEIEAL
-285 QARREKEMGREF
+285 HQQREKEMGKEF
-297 QKLKDDVDKIEKERV
+297 QQLKDNVEKIGKEVV
-312 KFTTKLAHCQSSVE
+312 KFTTKLKHCKASIEQQVK
-326 AQARAEA
+326 AEA
-333 AGAAQRAEAAQST
+333 GMNEQQAETELAM
-346 AKLAA
+346 AKLAKDIEKA
-351 DVAAA
+351 KKKVN
-356 RQSVAQFEARF
+356 QIEESYT
-367 AAKEAESKEC
+367 AKETEAHDY

-389 QSGDGDAS
+389 QSGDSDES
-397 LSERLAAK
+397 LSERLASK
-405 QRELQETGTAVKQTN
+405 QRELQENNTAIKQIN
-420 MKLKHLEETIRQ
+420 LKLKHMEESIKH
-432 KRQQLQLTKDTTQSL
+432 KRREIEHTRMNNRSMDEERKHKLGELDHMQRKVDQLTSSFNPD
-447 DRERAQTV
+447 EE
-455 RELEGMRR
+455 RELHDRVRGLQEKIMR
-463 SLGEFTD
+463 S
-470 RFDPREEQR
+470 
-479 LQDEVKALQ
+479 
-488 LKIVACERE
+488 ERE
-497 VDDASHGL
+497 VDEISSGL

-511 KYTDPHRNFQRE
+511 KYTDPYRNFQRE
-523 SVKGVLAKLVET
+523 SVMGVLANLLET

-556 VDNEKIAKDI
+556 VDNEKTAKDI

-582 RISRRTVEPYK
+582 RISRKTVDPRK
-593 VQKARQV
+593 MDKARQV
-600 AAQYGGK
+600 AHQQGGK

-616 FDHAVRPAIEYAFG
+616 FKPDLLPAMEYAFG
-630 SSIICETSEI
+630 SSIICETSEL

-646 HKDIKVRT
+646 HRDIKVRT

-668 QGGSAPSSGAP
+668 QGGSAPSSGTP
-679 ILLKLHHLIT
+679 VLLKLHHLINR
-689 STRALGDLRHEYD
+689 TRELSDMRRELQDAS
-702 GVCRALDAMKQ
+702 RALDDMKQ
-713 DGDRFRKMNQQVEL
+713 
-727 KEHELRLLDERIADS
+727 HELRLLDERIADS
-742 AYAQLERFVAES
+742 AFAQLERDVVASE
-754 AEQLEEGKAL
+754 EQYAQDKEL
-764 LVAKNDAVAQLTS
+764 LITKKEAVAQLTK
-777 EVARLEADIT
+777 EVKSLDADIA
-787 NMKQSRQSKIGVLE
+787 NLKESRQSKIGVLE
-801 ERFAVSKKELQQLGA
+801 KRFSEAKKETQKIGVHLKTAQQ
-816 QRKAAEQALSELV
+816 ELSELV
-829 LEAESAEQDLEGA
+829 LESESAEQELSGNN
-842 DESVAGIQK
+842 ESVSSIQK
-851 EIAAL
+851 ELAAL
-856 RKEEKKLE
+856 RKEEKKVE
-864 DKVAE
+864 DKLAE
-869 IQRTYTAAS
+869 IQETYEKAS
-878 SKLEERRSHLNL
+878 QKLEERRSNL
-890 YDQQLKDLISK
+890 TLCDQQLKELSTRQSALSK
-901 QSELAKQKSLL
+901 KKSDL

-923 TRLLKD
+923 SRMAKD
-929 ESEAK
+929 ESDAK
-934 HIVKKLEKAH
+934 MMVKKLEKAH

-965 RDPASATRR
+965 RDPSTANRR

-1008 NKRQIIE
+1008 NKRHIIE

-1021 TSVIKELDTKKNEA
+1021 TSVIKELDAKKNEA
-1035 LETTWV
+1035 LKTTWV
-1041 KVTKD
+1041 KVNKD
-1046 FGSIFGTLLPGTTA
+1046 FGSIFGTLLPGTHA
-1060 KLEPPTN
+1060 KLDPPTN
-1067 GTILDGLQ
+1067 GNP
-1075 VCVAFGGVWKES
+1075 CVVRVSFGGVWKES

-1166 FVDGVSTVSRT
+1166 FVDGVSTVTRTVPKSR
-1177 FSLQNTNVASIPD
+1177 A
-1190 WVAEL
+1190 
-1195 ASPNLRLCAFGTP
+1195 R
-1208 VCADVS
+1208 
-1214 HVAKYPEF
+1214 
-1222 LWCEEVIY
+1222 

>member
-50 GITNLSQVRAANLQ
+50 GITNLSQVRANNLQ

-85 NQDARSS
+85 NQDAKAS

-107 VVIGGRNKYLINGH
+107 VVIGGRNKYLLNGH

-161 ILGLIEEAAGTR
+161 ILGMIEEAAGTR
-173 MYENKKQ
+173 MYENKKL
-180 AALKTMLK
+180 AALKTMTK
-188 KEKKVDEINAILAD
+188 KEKKVDEINSILAN

-223 NNTEMERLARFC
+223 NNTEMERLQRFC
-235 VAFDFQKAR
+235 VANDYQKTQ
-244 DALENTAHTVARM
+244 DALNNTAQHVEKM
-257 QQAQQDA
+257 QQTQRTAKEQEVQLEQEIEQVEDEVEVLHQQ
-264 ADQEM
+264 
-269 QLAAAG
+269 
-275 DEAAREAAAL
+275 
-285 QARREKEMGREF
+285 REKEMGKEF
-297 QKLKDDVDKIEKERV
+297 EQLKNNVEKISKEVV
-312 KFTTKLAHCQSSVE
+312 KFTTKLKHCKASIEQQVN
-326 AQARAEA
+326 AEA
-333 AGAAQRAEAAQST
+333 GMNDQQAETKQAM
-346 AKLAA
+346 AKLAKDIEKA
-351 DVAAA
+351 KGEVN
-356 RQSVAQFEARF
+356 QIEETYT
-367 AAKEAESKEC
+367 AKETEANDYL
-377 QRQIQALNAGME
+377 RQIQALNAGME
-389 QSGDGDAS
+389 QSGDSNES
-397 LSERLAAK
+397 LSERLASK
-405 QRELQETGTAVKQTN
+405 QRELQESNTAIKQIN
-420 MKLKHLEETIRQ
+420 LKLKHMEESIKRKRHEIEQTRMNNRSMDEERKLKIGELEHMQRKVDRLTSSFNSDEEH
-432 KRQQLQLTKDTTQSL
+432 KLQ
-447 DRERAQTV
+447 DRV
-455 RELEGMRR
+455 RELQDKIAR
-463 SLGEFTD
+463 GERD
-470 RFDPREEQR
+470 A
-479 LQDEVKALQ
+479 DE
-488 LKIVACERE
+488 I
-497 VDDASHGL
+497 SSGL

-511 KYTDPHRNFQRE
+511 KYTDPYRNFNRK
-523 SVKGVLAKLVET
+523 SVMGVLVSLLET

-551 LYQIV
+551 LYQVV
-556 VDNEKIAKDI
+556 VDNEKTAKDI
-566 LKFGRLMNRV
+566 LKFGRLMSRV

-582 RISRRTVEPYK
+582 RISRKTVDRRK
-593 VQKARQV
+593 MDKARQV
-600 AAQYGGK
+600 AQQQDGK

-616 FDHAVRPAIEYAFG
+616 FKPDLLPAMQYAFG
-630 SSIICETSEI
+630 SSIICETSEL

-646 HKDIKVRT
+646 HRDIKVKT

-668 QGGSAPSSGAP
+668 QGGSAPSSGTP
-679 ILLKLHHLIT
+679 VLLKLHQLINR
-689 STRALGDLRHEYD
+689 TRELSDMRRDYQD
-702 GVCRALDAMKQ
+702 CSRALDDMKQ
-713 DGDRFRKMNQQVEL
+713 DSGHFRQFKHQIEL

-742 AYAQLERFVAES
+742 VFAQLERDVAASE
-754 AEQLEEGKAL
+754 AQYAQDKEL
-764 LVAKNDAVAQLTS
+764 LITKKEAVVKLTNEVKNLGN
-777 EVARLEADIT
+777 DIA
-787 NMKQSRQSKIGVLE
+787 NLKESRQSKIVVLE
-801 ERFAVSKKELQQLGA
+801 KQFAEAKKETQKIGVHLKSAQQ
-816 QRKAAEQALSELV
+816 ELSELV
-829 LEAESAEQDLEGA
+829 MESESAEQELTGNN
-842 DESVAGIQK
+842 ESVSGIQK
-851 EIAAL
+851 ELAAL
-856 RKEEKKLE
+856 RKEEKKVE
-864 DKVAE
+864 DKLAE
-869 IQRTYTAAS
+869 IEDTYEKAS
-878 SKLEERRSHLNL
+878 RKLEERRSDLTL
-890 YDQQLKDLISK
+890 CDQQLKELSARQSALSK
-901 QSELAKQKSLL
+901 RRSDL
-912 EIERKKTEHKI
+912 EIERKKAEHKI
-923 TRLLKD
+923 SRMAKD
-929 ESEAK
+929 ESDAK
-934 HIVKKLEKAH
+934 MMVTKLEKAH

-965 RDPASATRR
+965 RDPSSANRR

-1008 NKRQIIE
+1008 NKRHIIE

-1021 TSVIKELDTKKNEA
+1021 TSVIKELDAKKNEA
-1035 LETTWV
+1035 LQTTWV
-1041 KVTKD
+1041 KVNKD
-1046 FGSIFGTLLPGTTA
+1046 FGSIFGTLLPGTHA
-1060 KLEPPTN
+1060 KLDPPTN

-1075 VCVAFGGVWKES
+1075 VRVSFGGVWKES

-1166 FVDGVSTVSRT
+1166 FVDGVSTVTRTVPKSR
-1177 FSLQNTNVASIPD
+1177 A
-1190 WVAEL
+1190 
-1195 ASPNLRLCAFGTP
+1195 R
-1208 VCADVS
+1208 
-1214 HVAKYPEF
+1214 
-1222 LWCEEVIY
+1222 

>member
-50 GITNLSQVRAANLQ
+50 GITNLSQVRANNLQ

-85 NQDARSS
+85 NQDTKSS

-161 ILGLIEEAAGTR
+161 ILGMIEEAAGTR

-180 AALKTMLK
+180 AALKTMMK
-188 KEKKVDEINAILAD
+188 KEKKVDEINTILAD

-223 NNTEMERLARFC
+223 NNTEMERLQRFC
-235 VAFDFQKAR
+235 IAFDFQKAQ
-244 DALENTAHTVARM
+244 DALKNTAHTVEKM
-257 QQAQQDA
+257 QQSQQDA
-264 ADQEM
+264 VDQET
-269 QLAAAG
+269 QLEEEMEKSEE
-275 DEAAREAAAL
+275 EAANL
-285 QARREKEMGREF
+285 QKRREKEMGKEF
-297 QKLKDDVDKIEKERV
+297 QKLKNDVEKIEKETV
-312 KFTTKLAHCQSSVE
+312 KFTTKLSHCKSSIE
-326 AQARAEA
+326 TQNKTEKAIS
-333 AGAAQRAEAAQST
+333 AQRTEAEQSMK
-346 AKLAA
+346 KLAKDIEKA
-351 DVAAA
+351 K
-356 RQSVAQFEARF
+356 QNVAQVESLYS
-367 AAKEAESKEC
+367 AKETESKEY

-389 QSGDGDAS
+389 QSGDGDES
-397 LSERLAAK
+397 LSERLASK
-405 QRELQETGTAVKQTN
+405 QRELQETNTAVKQIN
-420 MKLKHLEETIRQ
+420 MKLKHLEETIKQ
-432 KRQQLQLTKDTTQSL
+432 KRRQIEQTKNNNQSM
-447 DRERAQTV
+447 DREREQKV
-455 RELEGMRR
+455 GELEHMRH
-463 SLGEFTD
+463 SINELTD
-470 RFDPREEQR
+470 RFNPNEEQR
-479 LQDEVKALQ
+479 LLEEVKVLQ
-488 LKIVACERE
+488 QKIASCERE

-511 KYTDPHRNFQRE
+511 KYTDPHRNFNRD
-523 SVKGVLAKLVET
+523 SVKGVLAKLLET

-556 VDNEKIAKDI
+556 VDNEKTAKDI

-582 RISRRTVEPYK
+582 RISRRTVEPRK
-593 VQKARQV
+593 IQKAHQV
-600 AAQYGGK
+600 ASQYGGK

-616 FDHAVRPAIEYAFG
+616 FDHQVLPAMEYAFG

-668 QGGSAPSSGAP
+668 QGGSAPSNGTP
-679 ILLKLHHLIT
+679 ILLKLHNLIT
-689 STRALGDLRHEYD
+689 STRALSDMKREYQDL
-702 GVCRALDAMKQ
+702 CRTLDAMKQ
-713 DGDRFRKMNQQVEL
+713 VCHVLYHYALVLVSDLLHLVCFSQDADRFRKMNQQIEL
-727 KEHELRLLDERIADS
+727 KEHELRLLDDRIADS
-742 AYAQLERFVAES
+742 AYAQLERNVVES
-754 AEQLEEGKAL
+754 EEQYEEGKEMLITKKA
-764 LVAKNDAVAQLTS
+764 AVTQLTS
-777 EVARLEADIT
+777 EVARLESDIT

-801 ERFAVSKKELQQLGA
+801 ERFASSKKEVQQLSA
-816 QRKAAEQALSELV
+816 QLKVAEQALSELV
-829 LEAESAEQDLEGA
+829 LESESAGQDLEGA
-842 DESVAGIQK
+842 DESVNNIQK

-869 IQRTYTAAS
+869 IQRTFTEAS
-878 SKLEERRSHLNL
+878 NKLEERRSHLTL
-890 YDQQLKDLISK
+890 WDQQLKDLAAK
-901 QSELAKQKSLL
+901 QSDLAKQKSAL
-912 EIERKKTEHKI
+912 EIERKKSEHKI
-923 TRLLKD
+923 TRLLKE

-934 HIVKKLEKAH
+934 HIVKKLEKSH

-965 RDPASATRR
+965 RDPASANRR

-1008 NKRQIIE
+1008 NKRHIIE

-1060 KLEPPTN
+1060 KLEPPAN
-1067 GTILDGLQ
+1067 GT
-1075 VCVAFGGVWKES
+1075 S
-1087 LTELSGGQ
+1087 
-1095 RSLLALSLIL
+1095 
-1105 SLLLFKPAPM
+1105 
-1115 YILDEVDAALD
+1115 
-1126 LSHTQN
+1126 
-1132 IGQMIRSHFSHSQFI
+1132 IRDYRKVQCFYLPFP
-1147 VVSLKE
+1147 VSY
-1153 GMFNNANVVFRTK
+1153 
-1166 FVDGVSTVSRT
+1166 
-1177 FSLQNTNVASIPD
+1177 
-1190 WVAEL
+1190 
-1195 ASPNLRLCAFGTP
+1195 LC
-1208 VCADVS
+1208 
-1214 HVAKYPEF
+1214 E
-1222 LWCEEVIY
+1222 

>member
-50 GITNLSQVRAANLQ
+50 GITNLSQVRANNLQ

-71 QAGVTKASVTIVFN
+71 QAGVTKASVTIVFS
-85 NQDARSS
+85 NQDAKAS

-161 ILGLIEEAAGTR
+161 VLGMIEEAAGTR
-173 MYENKKQ
+173 MYENKKI
-180 AALKTMLK
+180 AALKTMMK
-188 KEKKVDEINAILAD
+188 KEKKVDEINNILAD

-223 NNTEMERLARFC
+223 NNTEMERLQRFC
-235 VAFDFQKAR
+235 VAHDYQKAHS
-244 DALENTAHTVARM
+244 ALDNTAQHVDKM
-257 QQAQQDA
+257 QQAQRA
-264 ADQEM
+264 AVEQEAQICHEM
-269 QLAAAG
+269 EQVE
-275 DEAAREAAAL
+275 DEIEAL
-285 QARREKEMGREF
+285 HQQRDKEMGKEF
-297 QKLKDDVDKIEKERV
+297 QQLKDNVEKIGKEVVKFSTKLKHCKASIE
-312 KFTTKLAHCQSSVE
+312 Q
-326 AQARAEA
+326 QANAEA
-333 AGAAQRAEAAQST
+333 GVNEQQAETQQT
-346 AKLAA
+346 MAKLAK
-351 DVAAA
+351 DIEKVK
-356 RQSVAQFEARF
+356 RKVSQVEETYT
-367 AAKEAESKEC
+367 AKETEANDY

-389 QSGDGDAS
+389 QSGDSDES
-397 LSERLAAK
+397 LSERLASK
-405 QRELQETGTAVKQTN
+405 QRELQENSTAIKQIN
-420 MKLKHLEETIRQ
+420 LKMKHTEESIKHKRREIDQTRINNRSMDEERKHKIGELEHMQ
-432 KRQQLQLTKDTTQSL
+432 HKVDQLTGRFNPDEERKLHDHVRGLKD
-447 DRERAQTV
+447 
-455 RELEGMRR
+455 
-463 SLGEFTD
+463 
-470 RFDPREEQR
+470 
-479 LQDEVKALQ
+479 
-488 LKIVACERE
+488 KIMYCERE
-497 VDDASHGL
+497 VDEISSGL

-511 KYTDPHRNFQRE
+511 KYTDPYRNFQRD
-523 SVKGVLAKLVET
+523 SVKGVLANLLET
-535 KHEWSA
+535 KEEWSA

-556 VDNEKIAKDI
+556 VDNEKTAKDI

-576 TIIPLN
+576 TIVPLN
-582 RISRRTVEPYK
+582 RISRKTVDHRK
-593 VQKARQV
+593 MDKARQV
-600 AAQYGGK
+600 ARQQGGK

-616 FDHAVRPAIEYAFG
+616 FKPDLLPAMEYAFG
-630 SSIICETSEI
+630 SSIICETSEL
-640 AKNVTF
+640 AKSVTF
-646 HKDIKVRT
+646 HRDIKVRT

-668 QGGSAPSSGAP
+668 QGGSAPSNGTP
-679 ILLKLHHLIT
+679 ILLKLHHLINR
-689 STRALGDLRHEYD
+689 TRDLSDMRREYQDASRSLD
-702 GVCRALDAMKQ
+702 GMKQ
-713 DGDRFRKMNQQVEL
+713 DSDHFRQLKHQIEL
-727 KEHELRLLDERIADS
+727 KEHELRLLDERISDS
-742 AYAQLERFVAES
+742 VFAQLERDVAASE
-754 AEQLEEGKAL
+754 EQYAQDKEL
-764 LVAKNDAVAQLTS
+764 LIAKKEAVVQLTK
-777 EVARLEADIT
+777 EVKNLDADIT
-787 NMKQSRQSKIGVLE
+787 NLKESRQSKIGVLE
-801 ERFAVSKKELQQLGA
+801 KRFAEAKKETQKIGVHLKSAQQ
-816 QRKAAEQALSELV
+816 ELSELV
-829 LEAESAEQDLEGA
+829 LEAESAEQEMTSNN
-842 DESVAGIQK
+842 ESVSGIQR
-851 EIAAL
+851 ELDSL
-856 RKEEKKLE
+856 RKEEKKVE
-864 DKVAE
+864 DKLTE
-869 IQRTYTAAS
+869 IQATYEKAS
-878 SKLEERRSHLNL
+878 QKLEERRSNL
-890 YDQQLKDLISK
+890 TMYDQQLKEMGARQSSLSK
-901 QSELAKQKSLL
+901 KKSDL

-923 TRLLKD
+923 SRMAKD
-929 ESEAK
+929 KSDAK
-934 HIVKKLEKAH
+934 MMVKKLEKAH

-965 RDPASATRR
+965 RDPATANRR

-1008 NKRQIIE
+1008 NKRHIIE

-1021 TSVIKELDTKKNEA
+1021 TSVIKELDAKKNEA
-1035 LETTWV
+1035 LQTTWV
-1041 KVTKD
+1041 KVNKD
-1046 FGSIFGTLLPGTTA
+1046 FGSIFGTLLPGTHA
-1060 KLEPPTN
+1060 KLDPPTN

-1075 VCVAFGGVWKES
+1075 VRVSFGGVWKES

-1166 FVDGVSTVSRT
+1166 FVDGVSTVTRTVPKSR
-1177 FSLQNTNVASIPD
+1177 A
-1190 WVAEL
+1190 
-1195 ASPNLRLCAFGTP
+1195 R
-1208 VCADVS
+1208 
-1214 HVAKYPEF
+1214 
-1222 LWCEEVIY
+1222 